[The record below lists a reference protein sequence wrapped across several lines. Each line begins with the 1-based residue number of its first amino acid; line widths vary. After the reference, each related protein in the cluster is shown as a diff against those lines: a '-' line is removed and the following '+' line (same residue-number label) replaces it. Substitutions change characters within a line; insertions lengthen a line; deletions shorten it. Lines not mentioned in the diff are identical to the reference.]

1 MKKRLYRN
9 EKQGVLFGVCSGLGD
24 YLDIDPVFIRIVW
37 VLTLVSYGFGLIAY
51 LFCCLLIPRKSK

>member
-1 MKKRLYRN
+1 MFFKKDSPLL
-9 EKQGVLFGVCSGLGD
+9 GLLIGLFN
-24 YLDIDPVFIRIVW
+24 PAVFIRIVW